1 MWQAFKAFDTP
12 VNTYKFPA
20 LKSAPTTSYEDMFD
34 ANVEYVCED
43 ADGNR
48 IPKYDLQYI
57 ENTFDWYKETHY
69 QIEGIWFRGSERVT
83 SDIPLAKGFAIATPL
98 PAGYYGVLTGEL
110 DNEGWKIY

>member
-48 IPKYDLQYI
+48 IPKYDLQYV

-69 QIEGIWFRGSERVT
+69 QIEGIWFRGSERGNVSINT
-83 SDIPLAKGFAIATPL
+83 GSQK
-98 PAGYYGVLTGEL
+98 YGGGKDTRSRSIQHVS
-110 DNEGWKIY
+110 